1 MMESLMREVENDLS
15 PDAKQILLDIVNV
28 YRVEKERVDILR
40 KELNQIAQFDDV
52 GLQSREFAQ
61 IVADGLQK
69 EYVENRE
76 FPPPR

>member
-1 MMESLMREVENDLS
+1 MESLMREVENDLS